1 MTSLET
7 KTYKSSY
14 LYRVLKGDYNPFTPN
29 HVSINEREFQFRR
42 RNWYLIS
49 NNTQTFN
56 FQHITGIDVDKHLL
70 GATIIIRPQGN
81 DDVIVFGLSK
91 KDASEIREHCLNYI
105 NAQTRGATTEILRK
119 TIVTTSESSTQAIVT
134 AVDGSGR
141 NPSNLS
147 VADELKKLK
156 ELLDSGII
164 TQEEFNTQ
172 KSKLIN
178 G

>member
-1 MTSLET
+1 MTDLKT

-14 LYRVLKGDYNPFTPN
+14 LYRILKGDYNPFTPN

-49 NNTQTFN
+49 HNTQTFN
-56 FQHITGIDVDKHLL
+56 FQHITGLDVDKHLF
-70 GATIIIRPQGN
+70 GATIIIRTQGN
-81 DDVIVFGLSK
+81 Y
-91 KDASEIREHCLNYI
+91 EYCMNYI
-105 NAQTRGATTEILRK
+105 HAQTRTATTEILRK

-134 AVDGSGR
+134 AVDGG
-141 NPSNLS
+141 NKNTSNLS

-164 TQEEFNTQ
+164 TQEEFNIQ
-172 KSKLIN
+172 KGKLIN
-178 G
+178 